1 MSTSK
6 SITEGG
12 RAARGEHHLSYK
24 FQRLREA
31 IRQSI
36 ESGEY
41 RDRLPG
47 ERTLGRLFEA
57 NAKTVNK
64 ALSDLCSEGLL
75 VRHIGRGTFVARNG
89 GALPGGVSSKVY
101 RFLSRETTRGSC
113 RDVLPEAV
121 RRKLAETGHILERTP
136 QTANG
141 SESRPFAAGGAA
153 NRRDLA
159 GLICYPNDPLAGGA
173 GDLSDRCLAEAHR
186 RQVPV
191 VLLGAC
197 SQSAKAHAVVPD
209 YGDAGFRLAEY
220 AFQLGC
226 EALMVVH
233 SAAGRREIDDVI
245 IGCQASSSR
254 RSACLTRVVLNGG
267 ACWAAS
273 DDLLDLRN
281 RLCRSGEAGVR
292 TGVVCVGSGAMRR
305 VVGDRVVAEA
315 RQSGR
320 IFVGGV
326 VEPGDPTSRA
336 LGVTSYEVSIQRIA
350 DWVVRLLVEARAG
363 MRPVEVLVSGR
374 LCVRASSA
382 DADVGERGVGAATA
396 FDPPRV
402 GDAVV

>member
-6 SITEGG
+6 SITEGS

-47 ERTLGRLFEA
+47 ERTLGRLYDA

-89 GALPGGVSSKVY
+89 GTLPGGISPKVY
-101 RFLSRETTRGSC
+101 RFLSRATKRGSC
-113 RDVLPEAV
+113 RDVLREAV
-121 RRKLAETGHILERTP
+121 HRRVTETGHILE
-136 QTANG
+136 QISAIANG
-141 SESRPFAAGGAA
+141 PEPRPFAAGWVAK
-153 NRRDLA
+153 RRDLA
-159 GLICYPNDPLAGGA
+159 GLICYPNDPLSDGAGG
-173 GDLSDRCLAEAHR
+173 LSDRCLAEAHR

-197 SQSAKAHAVVPD
+197 SRSAKTHAVVPD

-233 SAAGRREIDDVI
+233 SAAGRREIDAVV
-245 IGCQASSSR
+245 IGCQASSLR

-267 ACWAAS
+267 AHWAAS
-273 DDLLDLRN
+273 DDLLDMRD

-292 TGVVCVGSGAMRR
+292 TGVVCIGSSAMRR
-305 VVGDRVVAEA
+305 VVGDTVVAGA

-320 IFVGGV
+320 VVLGGV
-326 VEPGDPTSRA
+326 VEPGDPTARA
-336 LGVTSYEVSIQRIA
+336 LGVTSYEVDIQRIA

-363 MRPVEVLVSGR
+363 VRPAEVLVSGR
-374 LCVRASSA
+374 LRARASSA
-382 DADVGERGVGAATA
+382 DADVGGRGADTEIVI
-396 FDPPRV
+396 DPPRV
-402 GDAVV
+402 ADVVV